1 MTLNEDPVSSEIE
14 EVKIGM
20 DEASADVVDVVD
32 VVDDNEDNA
41 EEVYSLEDPVL
52 QLEADLAA
60 ARNDAAEWQDRFM
73 RKAAEFE
80 NYRKRIDREKSDL
93 RISAQGAILQGIL
106 PVTDGFDRALKYFSS
121 EHEGAGSVEQYREG
135 VELLYRQVLDTLA
148 QAGATPIETEG
159 QVFDPNLH
167 EALSRE
173 ETAEVEEGIVV
184 RELRRGYL
192 FKDKLLRPSQVIVAV
207 HPKIPESE
215 EPTNP

>member
-1 MTLNEDPVSSEIE
+1 MTLNEDPVPSEIE
-14 EVKIGM
+14 DVEIGM
-20 DEASADVVDVVD
+20 DEASVDI
-32 VVDDNEDNA
+32 VDDNNDDSE

-60 ARNDAAEWQDRFM
+60 AKTGAAEWQDRFM

-80 NYRKRIDREKSDL
+80 NYRKRTDREKSDL

-106 PVTDGFDRALKYFSS
+106 PVVDGFDRALNYFSS
-121 EHEGAGSVEQYREG
+121 EQESTGSVEQYREG

-148 QAGATPIETEG
+148 QAGAVPIETEG

-173 ETAEVEEGIVV
+173 ETAEVDEGIVV

-192 FKDKLLRPSQVIVAV
+192 FKDKLLRPAQVIVAV
-207 HPKIPESE
+207 HPKTSESK